1 MCLLPPG
8 VEDGTGCVWQAL
20 ASAPSARVGHVAI
33 GTQLTTSTDGGLL
46 LIGAPTDPVLVV
58 HGGVEAS
65 ASASQPLASVMVYNV
80 TANTWWEH
88 SSFHAPALVGHGAV
102 VYDKQMCVAIALLF
116 SLVQSS
122 QYSQQ
127 AWLLDVAGGCSVAS
141 QQVECCP
148 PSCMHTTL
156 VRSRPQLLP
165 AHTHTHSHAMLWWRA
180 IR

>member
-1 MCLLPPG
+1 M
-8 VEDGTGCVWQAL
+8 WQAL
-20 ASAPSARVGHVAI
+20 ASAPSARFGHVAI

-102 VYDKQMCVAIALLF
+102 VYDKQMCVATPLLF
-116 SLVQSS
+116 CFRWCNQASTHRNHGCWSS
-122 QYSQQ
+122 QVGVRWHHDRWSAVLQ
-127 AWLLDVAGGCSVAS
+127 AVCVQLWYVLDHS
-141 QQVECCP
+141 CC
-148 PSCMHTTL
+148 L
-156 VRSRPQLLP
+156 
-165 AHTHTHSHAMLWWRA
+165 HTHTHSHALLWWRF